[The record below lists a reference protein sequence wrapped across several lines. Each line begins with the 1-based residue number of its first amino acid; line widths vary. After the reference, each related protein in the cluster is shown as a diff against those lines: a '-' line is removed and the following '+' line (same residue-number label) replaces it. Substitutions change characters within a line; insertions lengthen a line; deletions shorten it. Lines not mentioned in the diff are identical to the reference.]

1 MKRFVFTL
9 ERMLVYQ
16 QQNLEKE
23 KGVLGRLTAVRDE
36 LEERK
41 RDSESIIRHIQ
52 EDIGRRQAQGTTVF
66 ILKSCH
72 SVLEGARIQLEETAD
87 ELTRA
92 QVKVEKQ
99 RSIVTE
105 ASKEVKKLEKLKE
118 KQLEEYR
125 HDEAKE
131 QQDLI
136 TEHVAGEFVRN
147 GVS

>member
-1 MKRFVFTL
+1 MCI
-9 ERMLVYQ
+9 
-16 QQNLEKE
+16 
-23 KGVLGRLTAVRDE
+23 RD
-36 LEERK
+36 R
-41 RDSESIIRHIQ
+41 
-52 EDIGRRQAQGTTVF
+52 
-66 ILKSCH
+66 
-72 SVLEGARIQLEETAD
+72 
-87 ELTRA
+87 
-92 QVKVEKQ
+92 